1 MFAISTIIS
10 RAAWRLNFQ
19 KRSYAH
25 FHGWMCVLWQDK
37 YKILSVKSWNQPTPY
52 PMKSSIENKRV
63 PATSLGFRQHYFV
76 CRRGRELKWSNLPVS
91 NENWAARS
99 FGETNVPNTES
110 DLCRCF
116 WTWNRSSKFH
126 WMCPSMVK
134 FHRLQNCSVCV
145 SKMHNMHLTP

>member
-1 MFAISTIIS
+1 MKPTNPISYEKQHREQT
-10 RAAWRLNFQ
+10 
-19 KRSYAH
+19 
-25 FHGWMCVLWQDK
+25 
-37 YKILSVKSWNQPTPY
+37 TT
-52 PMKSSIENKRV
+52 SI
-63 PATSLGFRQHYFV
+63 GFRQHYFV

-145 SKMHNMHLTP
+145 SKMHNMHLTPWNQNKKITVTKDADANRVSKKAKTLKE